1 MTNAYNSYFLILLLA
16 SYYFNFSLYIQFAST
31 LNHVFCKCGCVS
43 VHVQTKETA
52 HTYSGLWAYQHLP
65 YQLFKNYYVTHNMI
79 FFCPSSFLSREIG
92 GEISHDGDFLV
103 FEGNHFRNG
112 FMYKNFVMSAIVS

>member
-1 MTNAYNSYFLILLLA
+1 MVVWA
-16 SYYFNFSLYIQFAST
+16 
-31 LNHVFCKCGCVS
+31 
-43 VHVQTKETA
+43 HVQTKEIA
-52 HTYSGLWAYQHLP
+52 HAYSGLWTYQHLL
-65 YQLFKNYYVTHNMI
+65 YQLFKNYYVAHDMI
-79 FFCPSSFLSREIG
+79 LMLFLFFPSSLVSREIG

>member
-1 MTNAYNSYFLILLLA
+1 MNSGSHLH
-16 SYYFNFSLYIQFAST
+16 T
-31 LNHVFCKCGCVS
+31 LVNVVVVIVIVS
-43 VHVQTKETA
+43 PC
-52 HTYSGLWAYQHLP
+52 L
-65 YQLFKNYYVTHNMI
+65 
-79 FFCPSSFLSREIG
+79 SFLPREVG

>member
-1 MTNAYNSYFLILLLA
+1 MHFACKELRITMYVAHDMILML
-16 SYYFNFSLYIQFAST
+16 FFASS
-31 LNHVFCKCGCVS
+31 LV
-43 VHVQTKETA
+43 
-52 HTYSGLWAYQHLP
+52 
-65 YQLFKNYYVTHNMI
+65 
-79 FFCPSSFLSREIG
+79 SREIG